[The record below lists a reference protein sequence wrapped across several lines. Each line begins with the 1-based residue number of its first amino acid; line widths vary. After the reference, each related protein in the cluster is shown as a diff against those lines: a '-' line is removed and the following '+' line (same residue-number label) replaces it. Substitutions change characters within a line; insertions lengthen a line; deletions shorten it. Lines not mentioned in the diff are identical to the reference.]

1 MFDIVSR
8 ARKAI
13 AKRNRYNRMVEEINS
28 LTQRDLADFNGDRTE
43 MLRAVYTDVYG
54 R

>member
-1 MFDIVSR
+1 MFNTIK
-8 ARKAI
+8 ARI

-43 MLRAVYTDVYG
+43 MLRAVYADVYG